1 MTSQSRIVVVGG
13 GRTPFLKANTSFSH
27 LSALELTGSLL
38 EAFWAQAQ
46 CSSTSVDE
54 VVWSTVLHDP
64 GVSNLGREV
73 VLRSKLDK
81 SINAHTV
88 SNNCIS
94 GIVALTMIV
103 DGIRSGRINSGIAG
117 GVESMSRPPLVFRRE
132 AQDIFL
138 KLFGARSW
146 QDRTRLILQLRPS
159 HFTPVAPSPKEPSTG
174 KTMGEHCEL
183 MAQEW
188 KIPRSEQDAW
198 ACESH
203 HAAFKSSNEHQG
215 DIIET
220 YGVSADGI
228 IRGNTSVERLAK
240 LSTVFDRSSQGTL
253 TAGNSSALTD
263 GASLV
268 HLMEEKLAEKQSRRA
283 LAYIEDIEFSS
294 LAPEHGLLMAP
305 VVALPRLLARN
316 HLTIN
321 DIDYFE
327 IHEAF
332 AAQVLCTL
340 KAWEYGWNK
349 YPSCKLG
356 AIPREK
362 INVRGGSLAFGHPFA
377 ATGGRLVLNLAHL
390 LSQRSGARG
399 IISVCAAGG
408 MGACVLMSSNS
419 R

>member
-1 MTSQSRIVVVGG
+1 MTLPSRVAIVGG
-13 GRTPFLKANTSFSH
+13 ARTPFLKANTAFAH
-27 LSALELTGSLL
+27 LSALDLTGSLI
-38 EAFWAQAQ
+38 EAYWERAH
-46 CSSTSVDE
+46 CSVDSVAE
-54 VVWSTVLHDP
+54 LVWSTVLHDP
-64 GVSNLGREV
+64 GVSNIGREAI
-73 VLRSKLDK
+73 LRSKLDK

-94 GIVALTMIV
+94 GLVAVTMV
-103 DGIRSGRINSGIAG
+103 ADSIRSGRIKTGIAG
-117 GVESMSRPPLVFRRE
+117 GVESMSRPALVFRGE

-146 QDRTRLILQLRPS
+146 QDRTRLMLRLRPS
-159 HFTPVAPSPKEPSTG
+159 HLMPVPPSPKEPSTG

-188 KIPRSEQDAW
+188 KIAREDQDVW

-203 HAAFKSSNEHQG
+203 LAAHKSSQQGAG

-220 YGVSADGI
+220 HGVAVDNI
-228 IRGNTSVERLAK
+228 VRGNTSVERLAK
-240 LSTVFDRSSQGTL
+240 LSTVFDRSSKGSL

-268 HLMEEKLAEKQSRRA
+268 HLMDEKLAEKQGRQP
-283 LAYIEDIEFSS
+283 LAFIEDIEFGAVS
-294 LAPEHGLLMAP
+294 PQDGLLMAP

-316 HLTIN
+316 NLAVS

-332 AAQVLCTL
+332 AAQVLCSL
-340 KAWEYGWNK
+340 KAWEQGWSK
-349 YPSCKLG
+349 YPACKIG
-356 AIPREK
+356 NIPREK
-362 INVRGGSLAFGHPFA
+362 INVHGGSLALGHPFA
-377 ATGGRLVLNLAHL
+377 ATGGRLVLNLARL
-390 LSQRSGARG
+390 LSQRSGSRG

-408 MGACVLMSSNS
+408 MGACVLM
-419 R
+419 RG